1 MRNKSL
7 FLVLPVLFILSVGAQ
22 EPTEPMPVEQEKQA
36 APELAP
42 AEQKAQETPEIT
54 PAQPAP
60 GQQEPKEMEI
70 TSIKK
75 EESPVKEEGTNMKSV
90 NIGLPEA
97 TLKSSIE
104 MLKKLQADEYVLYTK
119 TLKFHW
125 NVTQNLNFK
134 ALHAFFLEQYEQL
147 LTFTD
152 DVAERIR
159 ALGGEAPGT
168 QTEFLKLTRLKEE
181 PGVVPSAQDMIKKL
195 LDDHEAIIRS
205 IREDISATAKIDDM
219 GTNNFLSDLITK
231 HEKTAWMLRASVE
244 K

>member
-1 MRNKSL
+1 MLALQSYNLRRLTHISKSWRQPDVAVVCLHGFTVGGEDVVRLKGVVMRNKSL

-134 ALHAFFLEQYEQL
+134 ALHAFFQ
-147 LTFTD
+147 
-152 DVAERIR
+152 AC
-159 ALGGEAPGT
+159 
-168 QTEFLKLTRLKEE
+168 
-181 PGVVPSAQDMIKKL
+181 
-195 LDDHEAIIRS
+195 
-205 IREDISATAKIDDM
+205 
-219 GTNNFLSDLITK
+219 
-231 HEKTAWMLRASVE
+231 
-244 K
+244 